1 MTAQAALALLDL
13 TVKAAQAYQR
23 PDLAHRL
30 ERGRVRLTDPA
41 FHVLVVGEFK
51 HGKSSLINSLLR
63 ERVCPVDDDIATAVP
78 MLIGYA
84 ETPTALVAYQPAEEA
99 EPEAEPIPVDQVSRF
114 VTETGNPENA
124 RRVSQVQV
132 GLPHPLLRTGL
143 VLVDTPGVGG
153 LGSAHS
159 TITIGALPM
168 ASAVLFVSD
177 ACQELSGP
185 ELEFLETARSMCQ
198 NVIGVMTKTDFYP
211 EWRRILELDHG
222 HLTRAG
228 IEMPILPVSAALRDA
243 AIEADSGPLHQESG
257 FPQLV
262 DLLQADVLAHAE
274 GLSIRAAVGD
284 MLSVVG
290 QLESQFAGEHA
301 TLVDPER
308 AQQIIH
314 QLETGRDEAE
324 RLRGQAA
331 KWQQTLNDGFTDL
344 AADVEHDL
352 RARLRQLTRHA
363 DAAIDDLDPA
373 EAWDEFE
380 AWLYR
385 QAAEQVVANYR
396 TLNRGAREIA
406 VRVADHFTADSEPI
420 VVSLAVEYPRE
431 VMEEVADVADV
442 GTERRGA
449 VGAGISAIRGSY
461 SGMVMFGAL
470 GHMIGLGVLNPAS
483 VVVGLLL
490 GRKTLRDEKNRAL
503 AQRRQQA
510 KNAHRKYTDELA
522 FEVAKDA
529 RDTIRRLQRQLRDHF
544 AGRADE
550 LHRSTAAALAQAQE
564 AARSEGTEREDRRR
578 DVEAEL
584 SRVRGLRGRI
594 AALAPD
600 LAVSG
605 TAARA
610 PS

>member
-13 TVKAAQAYQR
+13 TVKAARAYER
-23 PDLAHRL
+23 PDLAERL
-30 ERGRVRLTDPA
+30 ERGRGRLTDPA

-63 ERVCPVDDDIATAVP
+63 ERLCPVDDDIATAVP

-84 ETPTALVAYQPAEEA
+84 EAPTAQVAYQAAGGEDPD
-99 EPEAEPIPVDQVSRF
+99 PEPISVDEVARF
-114 VTETGNPENA
+114 VTEAGNPENS
-124 RRVSQVQV
+124 RRIQQVQV

-159 TITIGALPM
+159 TITVGALPM

-177 ACQELSGP
+177 ASQELTGP
-185 ELEFLETARSMCQ
+185 ELEFLETARSMCP
-198 NVIGVMTKTDFYP
+198 NVLGVMTKTDFYP
-211 EWRRILELDHG
+211 EWRRILDLDRG

-228 IEMPILPVSAALRDA
+228 IDMSIVPVSATLRDV
-243 AIEADSGPLHQESG
+243 AIELDSGPLHQESG
-257 FPQLV
+257 FPQLI
-262 DLLQADVLAHAE
+262 DRLQRDVLADAE
-274 GLSIRAAVGD
+274 GLSVRAAIGD
-284 MLSVVG
+284 MLSVAG

-301 TLVDPER
+301 ALVDPER
-308 AQQIIH
+308 AQEVIR
-314 QLETGRDEAE
+314 QLEAARDEAD

-344 AADVEHDL
+344 AADAEHDL
-352 RARLRQLTRHA
+352 RARLRHLTRHA
-363 DAAIDDLDPA
+363 DEAIDDLDPA
-373 EAWDEFE
+373 DAWDEFE

-385 QAAEQVVANYR
+385 QAAEHVVANYR
-396 TLNRGAREIA
+396 RLHTGAREIA
-406 VRVADHFTADSEPI
+406 VRVADHFSADGAPI
-420 VVSLAVEYPRE
+420 VVNLAVEYPSQ
-431 VMEEVADVADV
+431 VMVEVADVADV

-449 VGAGISAIRGSY
+449 VGTGLSAIRGSY

-490 GRKTLRDEKNRAL
+490 GRKTFRDEKNRAL

-522 FEVAKDA
+522 FEVTKDA
-529 RDTIRRLQRQLRDHF
+529 RDTLRRLQRQLRDHF
-544 AGRADE
+544 AARADE

-564 AARSEGTEREDRRR
+564 SATSEGSSREARRR

-584 SRVRGLRGRI
+584 GRVRGLRDRI

-600 LAVSG
+600 LAATG

-610 PS
+610 RS